1 MLSAST
7 IFVGR
12 WSVSSECLSSLQ
24 RDTARDLRTC
34 RRCMLC
40 AGGKSPDLTG
50 NQQLA
55 FYGPVGCPF
64 DQGSLLNVRQHAFKE
79 YRQVFE

>member
-12 WSVSSECLSSLQ
+12 WPVSSECLASLQ
-24 RDTARDLRTC
+24 RDTARDVRTC

-40 AGGKSPDLTG
+40 AGGKNPYLTG
-50 NQQLA
+50 NRQLA

-64 DQGSLLNVRQHAFKE
+64 DQGSVLNVRQHAFKE